1 MTQNQKVIIG
11 LAAAGLILAA
21 VLQTW
26 LGPGTFLTGWLGAA
40 ILLVLGGL
48 ALGFIWRGAGGGRKL
63 AWIMLAAFALRLVF
77 GAAMSQSLPVI
88 GDDNKAEK
96 AGYLAM
102 DAMVRDN
109 QAWQLA
115 ASGDPL
121 TAAFDTEKFFSD
133 QYGGLLALS
142 ATVYRV
148 LSPDAH
154 RSYLI
159 LILAALAAALA
170 IPFFYAGV
178 RRRWGELPAA
188 IGAWILALYPEAV
201 FWGSSQM
208 REPFLIACIAVSFW
222 GALAVRGSPK
232 HAAAG
237 IAAGLVGMFI
247 LSSSDAAVAFG
258 VLAVWLWLEFIPTQK
273 SRTWRVVGWASL
285 VLGAIIMIAFTWFML
300 HETIEYELQKT
311 QQSSGWAQL
320 FIGKMSKD
328 FGISDDV
335 IRIAG
340 ETLYGV
346 SRPLLPAAML
356 EGAIPVW
363 TVTYTLRALGW
374 YLLVPVLLYS
384 LFALWRIPDLKER
397 QQMVWIALVVLL
409 WTLIAS
415 ARGGGDAIDNP
426 RYREIFLVWTALLAG
441 WAWGWARAHSFRWL
455 ARWGAVVGIFL
466 VFFFQLYLARYTH
479 IMKQI
484 DLYLMLGLIAGLS
497 ALVLGGGWL
506 ADRARRP
513 AERAKQP

>member
-1 MTQNQKVIIG
+1 MTQNQKTFIG

-21 VLQTW
+21 ALQAW

-40 ILLVLGGL
+40 CLLVLGGL
-48 ALGFIWRGAGGGRKL
+48 ALGFIGRAAGGGRVL
-63 AWIMLAAFALRLVF
+63 AWMMLAAFALRLVF
-77 GAAMSQSLPVI
+77 GAAMSQALPLI
-88 GDDNKAEK
+88 GNDNQTEK
-96 AGYLAM
+96 AGYLAK

-109 QAWQLA
+109 QAWELA
-115 ASGDPL
+115 ASADPL

-142 ATVYRV
+142 ATIYRV
-148 LSPDAH
+148 LGPDAH

-170 IPFFYAGV
+170 IPFFYSGV
-178 RRRWGELPAA
+178 RRRWGELPAV

-201 FWGSSQM
+201 FWGASQM
-208 REPFLIACIAVSFW
+208 REPFLITCIAVSFW
-222 GALAVRGSPK
+222 GVLAVRRSPRL
-232 HAAAG
+232 AAAG
-237 IAAGLVGMFI
+237 IASGLAGLFI
-247 LSSSDAAVAFG
+247 LSSSVAAVVFG

-300 HETIEYELQKT
+300 HETIEYELQQT

-320 FIGKMSKD
+320 FIGQMSRD
-328 FGISDDV
+328 FGIPDIV

-340 ETLYGV
+340 ETLYGI
-346 SRPLLPAAML
+346 SRPLLPAAIL

-363 TVTYTLRALGW
+363 TVIYTLRALGW

-397 QQMVWIALVVLL
+397 QQMAWVGLVVLI

-415 ARGGGDAIDNP
+415 ARGGGDTIDNP

-466 VFFFQLYLARYTH
+466 AFFFQLYLARYTR
-479 IMKQI
+479 IMPQI
-484 DLYLMLGLIAGLS
+484 SLYLMLGLIAGLS
-497 ALVLGGGWL
+497 VLVLAGGWL
-506 ADRARRP
+506 LDRARRP
-513 AERAKQP
+513 AEGAKLP